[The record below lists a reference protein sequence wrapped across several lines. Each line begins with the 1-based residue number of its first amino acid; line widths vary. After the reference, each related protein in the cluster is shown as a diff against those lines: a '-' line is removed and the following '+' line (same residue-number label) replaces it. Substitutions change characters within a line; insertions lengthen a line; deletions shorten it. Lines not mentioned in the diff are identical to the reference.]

1 MKLKAKEA
9 GVGGKL
15 FAPELISNWLI
26 TKTMPIIPDSSKV
39 IVLLLPLILILPGC
53 LNTGPTNAES
63 AFHGT
68 EMDANMWAPL
78 FTLQD
83 QNEEL
88 WSLED
93 YRGKTVIMSFIYT
106 RCIDTCPVISASLT
120 SVREKLSQD
129 ELNNTEWV
137 SITIDPWY
145 DSPSVLQNWT
155 SDRGY
160 NWTHLTGVDTA
171 VTPILDSYG
180 VAPISY
186 EDNSS
191 EGYGFSHTQPTYIID
206 ETGHFQ
212 VVWSE
217 EDIPID
223 LFVEDIRVLLVQM
236 E

>member
-1 MKLKAKEA
+1 MRFAR
-9 GVGGKL
+9 VGKGIAESRIGCLQPPEGRFVRREGKL
-15 FAPELISNWLI
+15 PHSPGMVVLVSL
-26 TKTMPIIPDSSKV
+26 
-39 IVLLLPLILILPGC
+39 IVLLTGC
-53 LNTGPTNAES
+53 LNNGPVVEDSPYN
-63 AFHGT
+63 GD
-68 EMDANMWAPL
+68 EMDNKMWAPL

-83 QNEEL
+83 QNGEL

-93 YRGKTVIMSFIYT
+93 YRGKTVVMAFTYT
-106 RCIDTCPVISASLT
+106 RCYDTCPLISASLAA
-120 SVREKLSQD
+120 VQDKLTND
-129 ELNNTEWV
+129 EMNKTEWV

-155 SDRGY
+155 QERGY
-160 NWTHLTGVDTA
+160 EWTHLTGIDTA
-171 VTPILDSYG
+171 VIPILDSYG

-206 ETGHFQ
+206 ETGHFS

-217 EDIPID
+217 ADIPID
-223 LFVEDIRVLLVQM
+223 LFAEDVRVLINQM